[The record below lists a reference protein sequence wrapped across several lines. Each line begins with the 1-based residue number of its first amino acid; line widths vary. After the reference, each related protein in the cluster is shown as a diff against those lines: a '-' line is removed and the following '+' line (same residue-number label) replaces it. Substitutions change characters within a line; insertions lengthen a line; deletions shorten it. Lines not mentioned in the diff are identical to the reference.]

1 MSCRTDD
8 KAALRKQMRDMRDAM
23 ATDEHAGQSCAIC
36 KRLLALPQVRSA
48 EVLACYVP
56 FGSEVDLGP
65 LFAALAENE
74 TAEAT
79 APWER
84 HHRDFSALTVG
95 EAPGTRK
102 APRIAVP
109 ITLTGRRLAFVE
121 MPARQLCSRDSLPRC
136 LREPARPLEEV
147 PPELVGLVISPQAID
162 AAILPGL
169 AFDSAGARLGYGG
182 GYYDS
187 WLAGFDSKLPHL
199 IGACF
204 TCQLLPYGTIPQ
216 EPHDIRADVAV
227 TPAGI
232 NERWATI
239 NGDETDNLRTNSY
252 PNTRLKPEPT
262 TD

>member
-1 MSCRTDD
+1 
-8 KAALRKQMRDMRDAM
+8 MRGLRDAM
-23 ATDEHAGQSCAIC
+23 TMDERAGQSRAIC
-36 KRLLALPQVRSA
+36 ERLLTLPQVRSA
-48 EVLACYVP
+48 GVLACYVP

-65 LFAALAENE
+65 LFEALAENE
-74 TAEAT
+74 TAEAP
-79 APWER
+79 APR
-84 HHRDFSALTVG
+84 ARCAKGFSALAVG
-95 EAPGTRK
+95 EAPGTCK

-109 ITLTGRRLAFVE
+109 VTLTGRRLVFVE

-136 LREPARPLEEV
+136 LREPARPLDEA

-187 WLAGFDSKLPHL
+187 WLAGFDTKLPHL

-216 EPHDIRADVAV
+216 EPHDIRADAVV
-227 TPAGI
+227 TPKSA
-232 NERWATI
+232 NERWQ
-239 NGDETDNLRTNSY
+239 R
-252 PNTRLKPEPT
+252 
-262 TD
+262 